1 VDNIAKHYAININ
14 NGELFWYKNNTS
26 PFNSQVKIFKDKFF
40 VIDFDNILRCY
51 SIKNGEEIW
60 NIKTE
65 KSFIKSQQKLS
76 LIINDNK
83 IIFINT
89 LGDVSAI
96 DISSGNLLWQTPTQS
111 SAIYENSFSLKNSD
125 LIYANNSIY
134 FSNNKNNF
142 FALDERTGVI
152 KWKQTINSN
161 LRPTFADGLLFTVT
175 IEGYLV
181 LIDSR
186 NGNIVR
192 MTNVFDVI
200 KNYKKKNVEPVGFIV
215 TKDNIYLSL
224 NNGKLII
231 VNITTG
237 KSTDVIK
244 IDSEKISRPYILNN
258 NMYIVRDNA
267 VLKLN

>member
-1 VDNIAKHYAININ
+1 M
-14 NGELFWYKNNTS
+14 
-26 PFNSQVKIFKDKFF
+26 
-40 VIDFDNILRCY
+40 
-51 SIKNGEEIW
+51 
-60 NIKTE
+60 
-65 KSFIKSQQKLS
+65 
-76 LIINDNK
+76 
-83 IIFINT
+83 
-89 LGDVSAI
+89 
-96 DISSGNLLWQTPTQS
+96 
-111 SAIYENSFSLKNSD
+111 
-125 LIYANNSIY
+125 
-134 FSNNKNNF
+134 
-142 FALDERTGVI
+142 
-152 KWKQTINSN
+152 
-161 LRPTFADGLLFTVT
+161 RPTFAEDLLFTVT
-175 IEGYLV
+175 IEGYLT

-258 NMYIVRDNA
+258 RMYIVRDNA